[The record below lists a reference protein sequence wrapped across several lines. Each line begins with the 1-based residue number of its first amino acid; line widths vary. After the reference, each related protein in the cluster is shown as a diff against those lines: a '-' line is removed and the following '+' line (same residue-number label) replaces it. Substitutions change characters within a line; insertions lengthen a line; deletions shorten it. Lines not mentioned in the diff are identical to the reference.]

1 MKNLTKKAFEENR
14 SKLSF
19 VKEFIECSNYK
30 KAISIV
36 ATFPRLAKSLSIVKD
51 THEVINNP
59 SWSKL
64 YLGNK
69 TIEQA
74 IIESIEAIKV
84 EYKF

>member
-19 VKEFIECSNYK
+19 VKEFIEGNNYK

-59 SWSKL
+59 TWASL
-64 YLGNK
+64 YLRGK
-69 TIEQA
+69 TAEQA
-74 IIESIEAIKV
+74 IEESVQAIKA

>member
-1 MKNLTKKAFEENR
+1 MTNKKYFQND
-14 SKLSF
+14 KTPLDF
-19 VKEFIECSNYK
+19 VKEFIESNNYK
-30 KAISIV
+30 KAILIV
-36 ATFPRLAKSLSIVKD
+36 GRFKKLPKSLSIVKD

-59 SWSKL
+59 SWAKL

-74 IIESIEAIKV
+74 ISESIEAIKV

>member
-19 VKEFIECSNYK
+19 VKEFIEGNNYK

-59 SWSKL
+59 SWAKL

-74 IIESIEAIKV
+74 IFESIEAIKV

>member
-1 MKNLTKKAFEENR
+1 MANKKYFQDN
-14 SKLSF
+14 KTPLDF
-19 VKEFIECSNYK
+19 VKEFIESNNYK

-36 ATFPRLAKSLSIVKD
+36 GKFKKLPKALSIVKD

-59 SWSKL
+59 SWAKL

-69 TIEQA
+69 TVEQA
-74 IIESIEAIKV
+74 IAESIEAIKM

>member
-1 MKNLTKKAFEENR
+1 MKNLTTKCFKENK
-14 SKLSF
+14 SKLGF
-19 VKEFIECSNYK
+19 VKEFIEGNNYK

-36 ATFPRLAKSLSIVKD
+36 AKFPRLAKALSIVKD

-59 SWSKL
+59 SWAKL

-74 IIESIEAIKV
+74 IAESIEAIKM

>member
-19 VKEFIECSNYK
+19 VKEFIESNNYK

-36 ATFPRLAKSLSIVKD
+36 ATFPRLVKSLSIVKD

-59 SWSKL
+59 SWAKL

-69 TIEQA
+69 TVEQA
-74 IIESIEAIKV
+74 IAESIEAIKM